1 MSGPESLREETQL
14 RVFDQIMDGVLYI
27 QMLDKHLLDI
37 LLEKHFPGTEYHFM
51 QNSDP
56 KHTSR
61 LQNPTI
67 KKRTSIGGQ
76 PLPVVQISIQL
87 NVFGENWN
95 TSLLDMKPLNKKELI
110 SGICLLWVSR
120 MSPAKCIK
128 YDNWDYWA
136 ETQQSLHW
144 KDRTFWS
151 VDLLAVPYIGH
162 FTSLQYS
169 PNILAADC
177 CILQRCCGVQSV
189 YGWNVWGWELVIS
202 WIIKSNE
209 IMIIHVDVLGLVW
222 WCLHFVLKVVCCCS
236 LAA

>member
-87 NVFGENWN
+87 NVFGEN
-95 TSLLDMKPLNKKELI
+95 
-110 SGICLLWVSR
+110 
-120 MSPAKCIK
+120 
-128 YDNWDYWA
+128 
-136 ETQQSLHW
+136 
-144 KDRTFWS
+144 
-151 VDLLAVPYIGH
+151 
-162 FTSLQYS
+162 
-169 PNILAADC
+169 
-177 CILQRCCGVQSV
+177 
-189 YGWNVWGWELVIS
+189 
-202 WIIKSNE
+202 
-209 IMIIHVDVLGLVW
+209 
-222 WCLHFVLKVVCCCS
+222 
-236 LAA
+236 